1 MDVLLRMRKSVKQ
14 LRKKLRKIN
23 KLHKLDQED
32 MVKNLLLA
40 PNATIRSRI
49 GEKML
54 EEKLKQD
61 SIDVQGAMR
70 LMKEA
75 EFEVNECKL
84 EGYEAQA
91 PPAAPARQADR
102 QRQVRFG
109 DQQQRP
115 QQQGEKKRNEKFG
128 DDDKARAV
136 YARRKGLM
144 MKDVDM
150 QRVNNDGGK
159 DFWLSQWKPKPPQ
172 NHSIGQA
179 KANRPGKDSEGAMRP
194 LPAPRAFMI
203 HGDSGWRRGGMPQRE
218 AGGHCIQGA
227 VAQSVWAQS
236 AVSQSEGIV
245 TSMWKMQLPAGPL
258 EAAAD
263 EFRMKVVLAQ
273 VWKVWSAPDRVEPAV
288 MSVPASKGAASSKEG
303 GAEQGGA
310 SGEQQRQEGGTERR
324 TIMRT
329 Y

>member
-14 LRKKLRKIN
+14 LRKQLRKMN
-23 KLHKLDQED
+23 KLHKLDQGD

-40 PNATIRSRI
+40 PNATLRKRI

-102 QRQVRFG
+102 QRQ
-109 DQQQRP
+109 QRP
-115 QQQGEKKRNEKFG
+115 QQEEKKRNEKYS

-144 MKDVDM
+144 MRDVDM

-179 KANRPGKDSEGAMRP
+179 KVNRPGVDSEGAVVS
-194 LPAPRAFMI
+194 LPPPRAFMI
-203 HGDSGWRRGGMPQRE
+203 HRDSGWRKGGMPQRE
-218 AGGHCIQGA
+218 AGGHCIQNV
-227 VAQSVWAQS
+227 VARSVWVQS
-236 AVSQSEGIV
+236 DASQSEGIV
-245 TSMWKMQLPAGPL
+245 SSRWKMQLPAGPL
-258 EAAAD
+258 
-263 EFRMKVVLAQ
+263 
-273 VWKVWSAPDRVEPAV
+273 
-288 MSVPASKGAASSKEG
+288 
-303 GAEQGGA
+303 
-310 SGEQQRQEGGTERR
+310 
-324 TIMRT
+324 
-329 Y
+329 